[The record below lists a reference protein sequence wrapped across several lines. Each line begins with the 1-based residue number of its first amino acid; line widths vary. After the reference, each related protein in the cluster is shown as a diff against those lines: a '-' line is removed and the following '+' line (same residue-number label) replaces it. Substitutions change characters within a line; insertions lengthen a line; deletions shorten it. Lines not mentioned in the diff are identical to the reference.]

1 MSRMDKLYNKKRKL
15 LTIEDLVK
23 FCENQQLTTFNS
35 KDSGYQLCVQVPA
48 IFKKKEVDIE
58 DNTLLYCI
66 LKTCHIGLNR
76 NGSYISEESMKA
88 AMPTL
93 KYKPILCNFT
103 DTEDGKDF
111 TSHDMEIDED
121 GNITYIERQVGC
133 FTADE
138 PYLEY
143 DEEKDKTYV
152 MAYAAIPRDYTEA
165 ADIIERKDGT
175 KVSVELAINEMSFN
189 SKEKY
194 LQLDSFVFSGCTLLG
209 VDPDTKKE
217 IGEGMEGSRLDIA
230 DFSQENNSIINY
242 SEENK
247 DINNKLIETLEKLN
261 STLANFNIEGSNESV
276 KTYGKEDIEVDEKD
290 IMLNEEVE
298 TTEEITEVTETEE
311 VEVAEV
317 TEEVEETVEEDFEE
331 STEEEETEAEESET
345 PAEDETPEV
354 VEEDS
359 VGSEEFVEEAI
370 EESTDES
377 VEEYALVERTFEID
391 GKKFSVSFELSHDDI
406 RYGLYNL
413 LGAYEELD
421 NEWYG
426 IRAVYDS
433 YFVMQG
439 WCTGKIYGQKY
450 TVDGDFVAF
459 DGERYEL
466 FEELLTVSEKAELD
480 SMRSNYAALEQFKLD
495 TENAQLHAQREAVLY
510 DKKYSVLAEKDED
523 DKYKNEAYAKLVS
536 EMDNY
541 SLTDLE
547 KELKSVFA
555 DYITNGGQFAY
566 TDEAEIKSAVNK
578 KLFATST
585 GKKTS
590 RYGNLFNK

>member
-1 MSRMDKLYNKKRKL
+1 MKNKKIL
-15 LTIEDLVK
+15 YLEDLIK
-23 FCENQQLTTFNS
+23 FCENQQLTTFSS
-35 KDSGYQLCVQVPA
+35 KESGYQLCVQVPA
-48 IFKKKEVDIE
+48 TFKKKEVKTEVE

-111 TSHDMEIDED
+111 TSHDMEIDDD
-121 GNITYIERQVGC
+121 GNINYIERQVGC

-175 KVSVELAINEMSFN
+175 KVSVELSINEMSFN

-209 VDPDTKKE
+209 VDPDTGKE
-217 IGEGMEGSRLDIA
+217 VGEGMEGARLDIA
-230 DFSQENNSIINY
+230 DFSKENNSIFANHT
-242 SEENK
+242 S
-247 DINNKLIETLEKLN
+247 DLNNKLIETLEKLDA
-261 STLANFNIEGSNESV
+261 TLSNISKFNINDSKESIE
-276 KTYGKEDIEVDEKD
+276 TYGKEDIEVENQE
-290 IMLNEEVE
+290 ILVN
-298 TTEEITEVTETEE
+298 EEITEIEEFTEEVVTNSEETDEVTETEE
-311 VEVAEV
+311 IEVI
-317 TEEVEETVEEDFEE
+317 EEVEETVEE
-331 STEEEETEAEESET
+331 STEEEEAEAEESET

-354 VEEDS
+354 VEEFEED
-359 VGSEEFVEEAI
+359 VEVEIETEQFSEK
-370 EESTDES
+370 
-377 VEEYALVERTFEID
+377 LVRTYEI
-391 GKKFSVSFELSHDDI
+391 SHDDV
-406 RYGLYNL
+406 RYALYNL
-413 LGAYEELD
+413 LSVQEEAD
-421 NEWYG
+421 NDWYF
-426 IRAVYDS
+426 INAVYDN
-433 YFVMQG
+433 YFTYEN
-439 WCTGKIYGQKY
+439 WTGDKIYGQSYVKENDN
-450 TVDGDFVAF
+450 VSF
-459 DGERYEL
+459 DGERWNL
-466 FEELLTVSEKAELD
+466 HRELLTDSEYAELM

-495 TENAQLHAQREAVLY
+495 TEKAQLHAQREEILNNE
-510 DKKYSVLAEKDED
+510 KYSVLAEKDENNE
-523 DKYKNEAYAKLVS
+523 YKNEAYAKLVS

-566 TDEAEIKSAVNK
+566 SGEPEVKHVVNK
-578 KLFATST
+578 KMFAAPTS
-585 GKKTS
+585 KKSS